1 MTLRRPLLDIRD
13 PGYSIE
19 LLSDAETLTSE
30 VRQGCCSRR
39 KGVKSQGPAS
49 ATTGLVTAGADERS
63 ENPNQGHPAPPGIG
77 RFTSA
82 K

>member
-1 MTLRRPLLDIRD
+1 MTLAALSFNIRD

-19 LLSDAETLTSE
+19 LLSDAETPTSE

-39 KGVKSQGPAS
+39 MGVKSQGPAS
-49 ATTGLVTAGADERS
+49 ATTGMVTAGEDERS

-77 RFTSA
+77 RFTSG